1 MTQSFKIIIFT
12 QRRNKIFVIFSQK
25 NEITHRFWRKFKQ
38 TDHVRTCKLWFHVYI
53 CLVKNSH
60 NHLTRIDLNKI
71 SQITVLEF
79 LVICNIIINYERY
92 QKFYF
97 FGIKYLLIIVIEIK
111 RKKDIERN
119 VPKFVEGI
127 YISGTR
133 VRRRFANV
141 PLGHSLLTHLKSP
154 INLSTTK
161 TGHVP
166 YFKISSVSQN
176 S

>member
-1 MTQSFKIIIFT
+1 MQIMIP
-12 QRRNKIFVIFSQK
+12 
-25 NEITHRFWRKFKQ
+25 
-38 TDHVRTCKLWFHVYI
+38 YI

-119 VPKFVEGI
+119 VPKFVKGI